1 VVVKNNV
8 KAAAGFDLADWL
20 SGMGSPTR
28 EVTVR
33 VDGSTLGAIHH
44 LVERLAE
51 LGESGPERA
60 DLEAELAQL
69 RARRARS
76 AAVFVVRPIGGELR
90 GEIVSKTPELPG
102 EKTEDAAIARRQTK
116 MVGQSIVSITRADG
130 SQVEGPIG
138 DGIMSQ
144 LRTTMGESEFLR
156 LRQALDAL
164 EDDGGDDV
172 DPTFSP
178 GHSGDSLS

>member
-1 VVVKNNV
+1 MAAEVIVLGSQHATPDVGAVVRERGLRGPIAIVRAGYQEREADDGPLV
-8 KAAAGFDLADWL
+8 AALGVPAINLAL
-20 SGMGSPTR
+20 H
-28 EVTVR
+28 
-33 VDGSTLGAIHH
+33 A
-44 LVERLAE
+44 
-51 LGESGPERA
+51 RA
-60 DLEAELAQL
+60 
-69 RARRARS
+69 S
-76 AAVFVVRPIGGELR
+76 AVFADDPSFTTAYRDRQALLRHMQSCYRVRL
-90 GEIVSKTPELPG
+90 